1 MSEVLNVETLRNK
14 IIRLI
19 TDAISDTSSD
29 LSKTLNTKI
38 NALAKAAIDTDN
50 ENDINWDE
58 TDELFGDYNG
68 SNNSNPTPTPTSTP
82 SSTPSSTPEMYTT
95 MPPLH
100 IVAANGGS
108 FSNGDTL
115 LIVEGNGGTVYDRIE
130 VKRLPYDGS
139 LTFDAPQVVLYSP
152 KYNWTIQHSNGSVA
166 TYTPGAQCIIGS
178 GYLYNA
184 RITIDT
190 SNHSTTSAP
199 IGTTTSTPTS
209 TPSSTPTNTL
219 T

>member
-14 IIRLI
+14 ILRLI
-19 TDAISDTSSD
+19 ADAISDSNSD
-29 LSKTLNTKI
+29 LAKTLNTKI
-38 NALAKAAIDTDN
+38 NALAKAAIDSDN

-58 TDELFGDYNG
+58 TDELFGDYTD
-68 SNNSNPTPTPTSTP
+68 NNSNPTPTPTSTP
-82 SSTPSSTPEMYTT
+82 SSTPEMYTT
-95 MPPLH
+95 MPPLN
-100 IVAANGGS
+100 IVAENGDS
-108 FSNGDTL
+108 FSNGDTI
-115 LIVEGNGGTVYDRIE
+115 LIVEGNGGLVHDRIE
-130 VKRLPYDGS
+130 VKRLPYYGS

-166 TYTPGAQCIIGS
+166 TYTPGTQCIIGS

-190 SNHSTTSAP
+190 GNSTTSAP

-209 TPSSTPTNTL
+209 TPSSTPSNTPTNTL